1 MKKIILTAAA
11 AIAVSATAFAGGLL
25 TNTNQN
31 AVFLRNPA
39 RNATISIDG
48 VYHNP
53 AGVAFLEKGFHLSV
67 SWQLAAQ
74 KRQITSTA
82 PFYALNTN
90 TPGVSTKDFEGN
102 AFAPVIPSVQAAY
115 IFNDKWSVSA
125 QFTIAGG
132 GGKSEFDN
140 GLPMFEKLVY
150 STIATGVATH
160 PMLPQGSSV
169 ASYTLNQN
177 LIGKQ
182 YLYALQIGG
191 TYKLNSNVSVFAG
204 VRGVLANCGY
214 EGAITGISADVKLP
228 AAAGGTVI
236 PNAVQSPDF
245 VLNCNQKGYGI
256 QPIIGVDVNLGK
268 LNLAAKYEFRGV
280 INLKNEAT
288 NSANVDQMFA
298 AYADGARVRSDIPAL
313 ATVGAEYSFLKNFRA
328 MAGFNYY
335 FDKDAKGSATDV
347 KDNTWETTLGL
358 EWDVNKKW
366 TVSLGAQRTQYS
378 FDEDMQDTNFNIS
391 STALCLGA
399 TYRIND
405 MIKLN
410 AGYMHSFYGNTDI
423 NRGNGI
429 VDSYTRKNDVV
440 GVSVDFKF

>member
-1 MKKIILTAAA
+1 MKKILLTAMAVF
-11 AIAVSATAFAGGLL
+11 AISTSALAGGLL

-48 VYHNP
+48 VYTNP
-53 AGVAFLEKGFHLSV
+53 AGTAFLEKGLHLSV
-67 SWQLAAQ
+67 SWQLATQ

-82 PFYALNTN
+82 PFYVLNTAN
-90 TPGVSTKDFEGN
+90 PGVSTKDFEGK

-115 IFNDKWSVSA
+115 VFNDKWSVSA
-125 QFTIAGG
+125 QFAIGGG
-132 GGKSEFDN
+132 GGKCEFDN

-150 STIATGVATH
+150 STIAAK
-160 PMLPQGSSV
+160 LPQGT
-169 ASYTLNQN
+169 SYTLNQN
-177 LIGKQ
+177 LTGKQ
-182 YLYALQIGG
+182 YFYAIQIGG

-214 EGAITGISADVKLP
+214 EGAITGISVKLP
-228 AAAGGTVI
+228 EAAGGTVFR
-236 PNAVQSPDF
+236 AEDF

-347 KDNTWETTLGL
+347 KDNTWEVNAGA

-366 TVSLGAQRTQYS
+366 TVSLGVQRTQYS

-423 NRGNGI
+423 NRGNGM

>member
-1 MKKIILTAAA
+1 MKKILLTAMAVF
-11 AIAVSATAFAGGLL
+11 AISTSALAGGLL

-39 RNATISIDG
+39 RNATIGIDG
-48 VYHNP
+48 VYTNP
-53 AGVAFLEKGFHLSV
+53 AGTAFLEKGLHLSV
-67 SWQLAAQ
+67 SWQLATQ

-82 PFYALNTN
+82 PFYVLNTAN
-90 TPGVSTKDFEGN
+90 PGVSTKDFEGK

-115 IFNDKWSVSA
+115 VFNDKWSVSA
-125 QFTIAGG
+125 QFAIGGG
-132 GGKSEFDN
+132 GGKCEFDN

-182 YLYALQIGG
+182 YFYALQIGG

-236 PNAVQSPDF
+236 PGAVKSDDF

-288 NSANVDQMFA
+288 NSS
-298 AYADGARVRSDIPAL
+298 R
-313 ATVGAEYSFLKNFRA
+313 
-328 MAGFNYY
+328 
-335 FDKDAKGSATDV
+335 
-347 KDNTWETTLGL
+347 TLRH
-358 EWDVNKKW
+358 
-366 TVSLGAQRTQYS
+366 SC
-378 FDEDMQDTNFNIS
+378 F
-391 STALCLGA
+391 
-399 TYRIND
+399 
-405 MIKLN
+405 
-410 AGYMHSFYGNTDI
+410 GYC
-423 NRGNGI
+423 RC
-429 VDSYTRKNDVV
+429 
-440 GVSVDFKF
+440 

>member
-1 MKKIILTAAA
+1 MKKILLTAMAVF
-11 AIAVSATAFAGGLL
+11 AISTSALAGGLL

-39 RNATISIDG
+39 RNATIGIDG
-48 VYHNP
+48 VYTNP
-53 AGVAFLEKGFHLSV
+53 AGTAFLEKGLHLSV
-67 SWQLAAQ
+67 SWQLASQ

-82 PFYALNTN
+82 PFYGLNTAN
-90 TPGVSTKDFEGN
+90 PGVFTKDFEGK

-115 IFNDKWSVSA
+115 VFNDKWSVSA
-125 QFTIAGG
+125 QFAVGGG
-132 GGKSEFDN
+132 GGKCEFDN

-150 STIATGVATH
+150 STIAAK
-160 PMLPQGSSV
+160 LPQGTF
-169 ASYTLNQN
+169 YTLNQN
-177 LIGKQ
+177 LTGKQ
-182 YLYALQIGG
+182 YFYAIQIGG
-191 TYKLNSNVSVFAG
+191 TYKVNSNVSVFGG

-214 EGAITGISADVKLP
+214 EGAITGISVKLP
-228 AAAGGTVI
+228 DAVGGTVI
-236 PNAVQSPDF
+236 TADDF

-347 KDNTWETTLGL
+347 KDNTWEVNVGA